1 MVSNAIIYIN
11 NESRLIDIINRNM
24 NESTDIFGNKVV
36 FIKPSLKKKKGKK
49 LFDDYDAFVDKFKAK
64 KTTDDCYTP
73 PEVYN
78 CVLRYVSE
86 KFNIKGT
93 EIVRPFYPSGDY
105 ENCEYPEGCIVVDNP
120 PFSILSQIAKF
131 YIEKGIKFFLFA
143 PHMTLFSSRGE
154 YCRIVV
160 GASIIYE
167 NGATVKTSFI
177 SNLFDDVMVMSDPF
191 LYRELERIN
200 KSKKINLPKYQY
212 PNEVIT
218 VSDIQWCV
226 ERGVSMQFKKG
237 DIYHIGVLDSQKPYK
252 KAIFGAGFLLSEKA
266 AAEKAAAEKAAAE
279 KAAAEKNNVIIW
291 ELSERER
298 NIIKSLGK

>member
-1 MVSNAIIYIN
+1 MV
-11 NESRLIDIINRNM
+11 DM
-24 NESTDIFGNKVV
+24 FGNKVI
-36 FIKPSLKKKKGKK
+36 FLQPTLNSKKEKT
-49 LFDDYDAFVDKFKAK
+49 LFDDYERFVEKFESK

-78 CVLRYVSE
+78 CILNYVS
-86 KFNIKGT
+86 KKCNIKGV
-93 EIVRPFYPSGDY
+93 EIVRPFYPGGDY
-105 ENCEYPEGCIVVDNP
+105 ENCEYPKGCIVIDNP

-143 PHMTLFSSRGE
+143 PHLTLFSARAE

-167 NGATVKTSFI
+167 NGANVKTSFI
-177 SNLFDDVMVMSDPF
+177 SNLFNDVMVMSDPF

-200 KSKKINLPKYQY
+200 ESKKINLPKYQY

-218 VSDIQWCV
+218 VSAMQWCV

-237 DIYHIGVLDSQKPYK
+237 DLYHIGGLDSQKPYK
-252 KAIFGAGFLLSEKA
+252 KGIFGSGYLLSEKA

-279 KAAAEKNNVIIW
+279 KAAAEKAAKEKDNVIIW